1 MNCSIISVGTEILF
15 GQIVNT
21 NSVFLSQELNYLG
34 FNVLYHYTVGDNA
47 KRLKEI
53 LLENMGKVDL
63 IITTGG
69 LGPTQD
75 DITKEIIAEVFD
87 EKLVEHQPSMN
98 NLTSFFQRLNRT
110 MTPNNIKQAY
120 LPENAIVFPNDRGT
134 APGFAIEKN
143 NKIAIVLPGPPHEM
157 KHIYA
162 TQVKAY
168 LLKKS
173 EEVIFYKVLRFFGIG
188 ESALEAEIEDLITYQ
203 TDPTLAPYAKKGGV
217 SLRIASKKRS
227 LTEAEKAVDEMIDKV
242 KGKLDRYLYSVDN
255 EELVDVVARKLIE
268 RNISIATAESC
279 TGGGLASALTDIP
292 GISQVFHSGY
302 VTYSN
307 EAKMDTLGV
316 KEETLHTYGAVS
328 EETAVEMAEGLFKK
342 TKSDLCIAITGIAG
356 PGGGTATKPVG
367 LTYIALK
374 YKDKTICKEY
384 KLAFQSREQNR
395 NYSILLMLHLINKN
409 I

>member
-1 MNCSIISVGTEILF
+1 
-15 GQIVNT
+15 
-21 NSVFLSQELNYLG
+21 
-34 FNVLYHYTVGDNA
+34 
-47 KRLKEI
+47 
-53 LLENMGKVDL
+53 
-63 IITTGG
+63 
-69 LGPTQD
+69 
-75 DITKEIIAEVFD
+75 
-87 EKLVEHQPSMN
+87 
-98 NLTSFFQRLNRT
+98 
-110 MTPNNIKQAY
+110 
-120 LPENAIVFPNDRGT
+120 
-134 APGFAIEKN
+134 IEKN

-157 KHIYA
+157 KHIYG
-162 TQVKAY
+162 TQVKPY

>member
-21 NSVFLSQELNYLG
+21 NTVFLSQELNHLG

-53 LLENMGKVDL
+53 LVDNMNKVDL

-75 DITKEIIAEVFD
+75 DITKEMIAEAFD
-87 EKLVEHQPSMN
+87 EKLVEHKPSMD
-98 NLTSFFQRLNRT
+98 NLTSFFQKLNRT

-120 LPENAIVFPNDRGT
+120 LPENAIVFNNDRGT

-143 NKIAIVLPGPPHEM
+143 NKIAIAMPGPPQEM
-157 KHIYA
+157 KFIFETY
-162 TQVKAY
+162 VKPY
-168 LLKKS
+168 LFEKS
-173 EEVIFYKVLRFFGIG
+173 ESIIFYKVLRFFGIG
-188 ESALEAEIEDLITYQ
+188 ESALEAELEDLITNQ
-203 TDPTLAPYAKKGGV
+203 TDPTLAPYAKMGGV
-217 SLRIASKKRS
+217 SLRIASKKRT
-227 LTEAEKAVDEMIDKV
+227 LAEAEKTVEEMIEKV
-242 KGKLDRYLYSVDN
+242 KERLSHYIYSYDN
-255 EELVDVVARKLIE
+255 EELVDVVAKRLMNQ
-268 RNISIATAESC
+268 NITIATAESC

-292 GISQVFHSGY
+292 GISKVFHGGY

-307 EAKMDTLGV
+307 EAKMEALGV
-316 KEETLHTYGAVS
+316 KEETLQTYGAVS
-328 EETAVEMAEGLFKK
+328 KETAVEMVEGVFDK
-342 TKSDLCIAITGIAG
+342 TNSDLCIAITGIAG
-356 PGGGTATKPVG
+356 PGGGTPSKPVG
-367 LTYIALK
+367 LIYIALK
-374 YKDKTICKEY
+374 YKEKVICKEY

-395 NYSILLMLHLINKN
+395 NYSILLMLNMINRN